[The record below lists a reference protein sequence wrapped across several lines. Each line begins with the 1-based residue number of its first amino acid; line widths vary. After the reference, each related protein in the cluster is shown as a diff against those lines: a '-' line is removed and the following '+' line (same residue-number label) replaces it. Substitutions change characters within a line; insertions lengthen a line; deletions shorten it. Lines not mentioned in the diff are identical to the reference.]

1 MVRLIRTHA
10 KTEQADM
17 AKKSRT
23 STTDRAKKKAPARRD
38 IAQPETPTGNSGSNS
53 GGGASGGGGHDALD
67 GLLDEI
73 GRTYQLLVD
82 AAERVHA
89 PWGITPGR
97 RGVLRVLHAGGPMT
111 VPAIARGRCVSRQF
125 VQGLVNDLLEAD
137 LVKLIDNPAHQRS
150 SLVSLTAQ
158 GATTA
163 QAMKKREERVMEKLP
178 LAMQDK
184 RLQDATEVL
193 RSLREALDGPWLD
206 KALTAAGKAT

>member
-23 STTDRAKKKAPARRD
+23 STIDRAKKKAPARRD

-184 RLQDATEVL
+184 RLRDATEVL

>member
-1 MVRLIRTHA
+1 
-10 KTEQADM
+10 M

-23 STTDRAKKKAPARRD
+23 STTGQTRKKAPARRD
-38 IAQPETPTGNSGSNS
+38 IAQPETPTGHSGSYSGASVSGAS
-53 GGGASGGGGHDALD
+53 GGPSGGGGHDALD

-163 QAMKKREERVMEKLP
+163 HAMKKREEHVMEKLP

-184 RLQDATEVL
+184 RLRDATEVL